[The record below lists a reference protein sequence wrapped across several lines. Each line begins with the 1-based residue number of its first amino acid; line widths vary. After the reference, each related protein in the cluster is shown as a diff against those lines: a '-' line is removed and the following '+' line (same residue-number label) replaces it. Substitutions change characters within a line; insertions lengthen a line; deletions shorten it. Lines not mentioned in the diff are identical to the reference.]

1 VHLFLWYASA
11 NRPRAG
17 EIAWALKADGHDVF
31 FDGAKLAGGEN
42 YHHVIREQIA
52 ETDLVFLISYGQHF
66 LSDRGSSACSGAG
79 GLVFTHPADCESLD
93 QSSQEVERK
102 TKR

>member
-1 VHLFLWYASA
+1 
-11 NRPRAG
+11 
-17 EIAWALKADGHDVF
+17 LKADGHDVF

-66 LSDRGSSACSGAG
+66 LSDRGSSARARRERSACRSP
-79 GLVFTHPADCESLD
+79 TTSC
-93 QSSQEVERK
+93 QEL
-102 TKR
+102 